1 MIRFVVDH
9 MELQGCLLRLKEVMQ
24 SYINIIGAIMVSVW
38 AVVVNIILEIV
49 DVANTAP
56 LL

>member
-1 MIRFVVDH
+1 M
-9 MELQGCLLRLKEVMQ
+9 RLKEVMQ

>member
-1 MIRFVVDH
+1 

-38 AVVVNIILEIV
+38 AVVVNIILEIFN
-49 DVANTAP
+49 VANTAP